1 MQDEGQDSVDAE
13 LIKFCQ
19 LNKERGRP
27 PGRGRLGNSDS
38 LLKSAVCMRSAATMR
53 ALLEMNCDPNTEWNC
68 YSPSL
73 HHACQHMNENLVQML
88 LDAKASPFLVN
99 KEGNTALHIAIAM
112 GSLNI
117 AKILVSHGAP
127 VYCMNDEGETPLF
140 KAWHVN
146 NWNAVRFLLDSGLT
160 IIDDNANAP
169 KIVPRLA
176 NSRAK
181 CKAVYLCMVGVM
193 RKRLLFGHIQMV
205 PDMVKVLASH
215 VWASRFDT
223 DAWNPKQGKNKKK
236 K

>member
-1 MQDEGQDSVDAE
+1 MQDEGRDSVDDE
-13 LIKFCQ
+13 LIKLCQ

-27 PGRGRLGNSDS
+27 AGRGRLGTSDS
-38 LLKSAVCMRSAATMR
+38 LLKSAVCMRSAATLR
-53 ALLEMNCDPNTEWNC
+53 TLLEMNCDPNAEWN
-68 YSPSL
+68 YYNPSL
-73 HHACQHMNENLVQML
+73 HHACQHVNETMVRML
-88 LDAKASPFLVN
+88 LDAKASPFVVN

-117 AKILVSHGAP
+117 AKTLVSHGAP

-140 KAWHVN
+140 KAWQVN

-160 IIDDNANAP
+160 IIDNGAP

-181 CKAVYLCMVGVM
+181 CKEVYLCMIGVM
-193 RKRLLFGHIQMV
+193 RKRLLFGHVQMV

-223 DAWNPKQGKNKKK
+223 DVWNPKRGKKKNKK
-236 K
+236 